1 MKTQRE
7 AVHFLKSAQVQ
18 TEGESFA
25 RPVVKQRANRTNT
38 VWKVFTSEQDYQSY
52 LTTGK
57 HRRRRLQITQPG
69 ALM

>member
-1 MKTQRE
+1 MPVQGDRPLLEPRQRE

-18 TEGESFA
+18 TGGESFV
-25 RPVVKQRANRTNT
+25 RPVEKQRANRTNT

-57 HRRRRLQITQPG
+57 HRRR
-69 ALM
+69 